1 MDYQSFLATKAITA
15 VGSGRDVAPDEIH
28 VSLFP
33 FQRRIVTWACRRGR
47 AAVFAD
53 TGLGKTR
60 MQIEWARLMGS
71 RALILAPLAVAEQ
84 TVREAAVLGVA
95 ARYCRTPADR
105 QAGEIAVT
113 NYDRLDAWADESVDA
128 VVLDESSILKSFTG
142 ATRRALIT
150 RFADTPHRLCC
161 TATPAPND
169 YLELGNH
176 AQFLGIMSW
185 TEMAATF
192 FVHDTQSDDG
202 DRGENASGWR
212 LKGHAAHDFWRWLA
226 TWGVYVRKP
235 SDLGD
240 DDTAYALPPLEIRDA
255 TVPWGEAKAGE
266 LFPGLPGGVTGRT
279 AMRRETTAARV
290 AKAAALIRAE
300 PRESWLVWC
309 GLNDEA
315 DAITAAIPDAVQ
327 VRGSDDSDVKAAALL
342 GFADGDIRVLV
353 TKAKIAGHGLNFQ
366 RCARQVFV
374 GLGDSYEQY
383 YQCIRRSW
391 RFGQR
396 RPVTV
401 YVVTAESEE
410 AIVANV
416 RRKERDAKEMGA
428 QMVAATREAVGLVP
442 VSATKDAMPY
452 ERDEATGEGWRLMLG
467 DCVDRM
473 ADVPDGAVDFSVYSP
488 PFASL
493 YTYTAS
499 ERDMGN
505 CRDEDVFFQHFAFL
519 VRELRRVTK
528 PGRLTACHVS
538 QLPAMASRDGF
549 IGMKDFRG
557 RCIQAFVAGG
567 WIHHGEVV
575 IDKNPQAQA
584 IRTKSK
590 ALLFVQLRKDA
601 SWLRPAL
608 ADFLLVFRAPG
619 ENPVPVKPDISNE
632 DWIKWAH
639 PVWTDIRE
647 THVLQHREG
656 REEEDEKHICPL
668 QLDVIDRAIRLW
680 SNRGET
686 VLSPFAGIGS
696 EGYMALKRGRQFIGV
711 ELKRAYWEVAQRHLT
726 RAHREANAP
735 DLFATAAA
743 KTTE

>member
-1 MDYQSFLATKAITA
+1 
-15 VGSGRDVAPDEIH
+15 
-28 VSLFP
+28 
-33 FQRRIVTWACRRGR
+33 
-47 AAVFAD
+47 
-53 TGLGKTR
+53 
-60 MQIEWARLMGS
+60 
-71 RALILAPLAVAEQ
+71 
-84 TVREAAVLGVA
+84 
-95 ARYCRTPADR
+95 
-105 QAGEIAVT
+105 
-113 NYDRLDAWADESVDA
+113 
-128 VVLDESSILKSFTG
+128 
-142 ATRRALIT
+142 
-150 RFADTPHRLCC
+150 
-161 TATPAPND
+161 
-169 YLELGNH
+169 
-176 AQFLGIMSW
+176 
-185 TEMAATF
+185 
-192 FVHDTQSDDG
+192 
-202 DRGENASGWR
+202 
-212 LKGHAAHDFWRWLA
+212 
-226 TWGVYVRKP
+226 
-235 SDLGD
+235 
-240 DDTAYALPPLEIRDA
+240 
-255 TVPWGEAKAGE
+255 
-266 LFPGLPGGVTGRT
+266 
-279 AMRRETTAARV
+279 
-290 AKAAALIRAE
+290 
-300 PRESWLVWC
+300 
-309 GLNDEA
+309 
-315 DAITAAIPDAVQ
+315 
-327 VRGSDDSDVKAAALL
+327 
-342 GFADGDIRVLV
+342 
-353 TKAKIAGHGLNFQ
+353 
-366 RCARQVFV
+366 
-374 GLGDSYEQY
+374 
-383 YQCIRRSW
+383 
-391 RFGQR
+391 
-396 RPVTV
+396 
-401 YVVTAESEE
+401 
-410 AIVANV
+410 
-416 RRKERDAKEMGA
+416 
-428 QMVAATREAVGLVP
+428 
-442 VSATKDAMPY
+442 
-452 ERDEATGEGWRLMLG
+452 
-467 DCVDRM
+467 M